1 MTETPS
7 STPGTALVTGAG
19 KRIGNAVAR
28 DLAAHGWAVAL
39 HYSASVGGAEELAAE
54 ITASGGT
61 AVALQADFTDPD
73 AVDSLVPRAAE
84 AIGPLTLLVN
94 NAAVFDRDEIGNIT
108 RETWQRNMDINL
120 RAPVF
125 LAQAFANQRQPEAKA
140 NIINILD
147 QRVLSP
153 TPFFTSYTTSKM
165 ALFGMTKAWALSV
178 APDIRV
184 NAIGPGFTLPS
195 PNQTDEQFAESERLQ
210 PLQRGTTPQE
220 IADAVR
226 FIVDAPAMTGQIIV
240 LDGGQHLAWAHLK
253 GGWPLEG

>member
-1 MTETPS
+1 MTEQPS
-7 STPGTALVTGAG
+7 TKPGAALVTGAG
-19 KRIGNAVAR
+19 KRIGYAIAR

-39 HYSASVGGAEELAAE
+39 HYSASVGGAEELVAE
-54 ITASGGT
+54 ITGNGGK
-61 AVALQADFTDPD
+61 AVALQADFADPD
-73 AVDSLVPRAAE
+73 AVDGLVPRAAE

-94 NAAVFDRDEIGNIT
+94 SAAIFDRDEIGNIT
-108 RETWQRNMDINL
+108 AETWRRNIDINL

-125 LAQAFANQRQPEAKA
+125 LAQAFANQRPPEAKG

-153 TPFFTSYTTSKM
+153 TPYFTSYTASKM
-165 ALFGMTKAWALSV
+165 AMHGLTKAWALSL

-184 NAIGPGFTLPS
+184 NGIGPGFTLPT
-195 PNQTDEQFAESERLQ
+195 PAQTDEEFEASKRIQ
-210 PLQRGTTPQE
+210 PLQRGTSPQE

-226 FIVDAPAMTGQIIV
+226 FIVDAPAMTGQMIA

>member
-1 MTETPS
+1 MTETPPN
-7 STPGTALVTGAG
+7 TPGAALVTGAG
-19 KRIGNAVAR
+19 KRIGHAIAR
-28 DLAAHGWAVAL
+28 DLAAHGWSVAL
-39 HYSASVGGAEELAAE
+39 HYSTSAEGAEELIAQ
-54 ITASGGT
+54 ITAEGGK
-61 AVALQADFTDPD
+61 AVALQADFADPD
-73 AVDSLVPRAAE
+73 AVDGLVPRAAE

-94 NAAVFDRDEIGNIT
+94 SAAVFDRDEIGTIGH
-108 RETWQRNMDINL
+108 ETWQRNIDINL
-120 RAPVF
+120 RAPTF
-125 LAQAFANQRQPEAKA
+125 LAQAFANQRPAGAKA

-153 TPFFTSYTTSKM
+153 TPFFTSYTASKM
-165 ALFGMTKAWALSV
+165 GLHGMTQAWALSL

-195 PNQTDEQFAESERLQ
+195 VNQTDEQFAESERLQ

-226 FIVDAPAMTGQIIV
+226 FIVGAPAMTGQIIV

>member
-1 MTETPS
+1 MTDTPS
-7 STPGTALVTGAG
+7 SKPGAALVTGAG
-19 KRIGNAVAR
+19 KRIGHAIAR
-28 DLAAHGWAVAL
+28 DLAAHGWSVAL
-39 HYSASVGGAEELAAE
+39 HYSTSSEGAEDLVAE
-54 ITASGGT
+54 ITREGGK
-61 AVALQADFTDPD
+61 AVAIQADFTDPE
-73 AVDSLVPRAAE
+73 AVDNLVPRAAE

-94 NAAVFDRDEIGNIT
+94 SAAIFDRDEIGNIT
-108 RETWQRNMDINL
+108 AETWRRNVDINL
-120 RAPVF
+120 RAPTF
-125 LAQAFANQRQPEAKA
+125 LAQAFANQRPPGTKA

-165 ALFGMTKAWALSV
+165 ALYGMTQGWALSL

-195 PNQTDEQFAESERLQ
+195 INQTDEQFAESERIQ

-226 FIVDAPAMTGQIIV
+226 FIVDAPAMTGQIIA